1 MAEAGPRDALT
12 CAICGATAAAIGS
25 VHSSFSE
32 RDFELA
38 HCPVCHYSF
47 VIEPRTDF
55 EFLYDGRY
63 YRGDGADPTV
73 DYELELDDPRTT
85 RAYEWCGIQTIVEH
99 LEPSQHSIRWL
110 DFGCGLGGLVRS
122 AREQGIDIVGF
133 DQGYAARRERERGIP
148 TVDRQVVDT
157 GKSAFDVV
165 TAIEVL
171 EHLVDPMT
179 TLHRIARLLR
189 PGGALFVTTGNAAP
203 FRGRLE
209 KWSYVQPD
217 VHVGYFE
224 PDTLATAFRRV
235 GLVPSTPGFVPG
247 FADVI
252 RYRVLKR
259 LGVRRRNVLEQ
270 IVPWSIAARV
280 VDRRIGVTA
289 QPIGRKD

>member
-1 MAEAGPRDALT
+1 
-12 CAICGATAAAIGS
+12 
-25 VHSSFSE
+25 
-32 RDFELA
+32 
-38 HCPVCHYSF
+38 
-47 VIEPRTDF
+47 
-55 EFLYDGRY
+55 
-63 YRGDGADPTV
+63 
-73 DYELELDDPRTT
+73 
-85 RAYEWCGIQTIVEH
+85 
-99 LEPSQHSIRWL
+99 
-110 DFGCGLGGLVRS
+110 
-122 AREQGIDIVGF
+122 
-133 DQGYAARRERERGIP
+133 
-148 TVDRQVVDT
+148 
-157 GKSAFDVV
+157 
-165 TAIEVL
+165 
-171 EHLVDPMT
+171 MT

-235 GLVPSTPGFVPG
+235 GLVPETPGFVPG